1 MEITRVNVYPIESES
16 KLLAFATITVDEEL
30 VVKDF
35 KIFDGKKG
43 AFVSF
48 PSEKGSD
55 GEYYDTV
62 FPTSKETRDYITDT
76 ILEEFEKVSEAK
88 EEKPSKKSTPSK
100 SGSRR
105 SSR

>member
-16 KLLAFATITVDEEL
+16 KLLAFATITIDEEL
-30 VVKDF
+30 VVKNF

-76 ILEEFEKVSEAK
+76 ILEEFEKASQDK
-88 EEKPSKKSTPSK
+88 EEKPGKKSTHSK
-100 SGSRR
+100 RR
-105 SSR
+105 SRG